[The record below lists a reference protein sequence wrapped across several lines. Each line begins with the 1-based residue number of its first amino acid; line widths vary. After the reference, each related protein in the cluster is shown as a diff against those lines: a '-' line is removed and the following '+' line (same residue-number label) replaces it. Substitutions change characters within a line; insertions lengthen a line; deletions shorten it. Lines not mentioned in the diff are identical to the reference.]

1 MAEVMASSKRLKR
14 SSGVKEDS
22 EASSLLPPLPSSVVC
37 TFSSAASGETAQ
49 RTAALDLPTTS
60 TTKQLDALLNSLLN
74 NADAVSEI
82 YTVHIAHT

>member
-22 EASSLLPPLPSSVVC
+22 EASSLPPLPSSVVC

-49 RTAALDLPTTS
+49 RTAALDLPITS